1 MLRMALSR
9 NYLRCLVMCTCL
21 FAAFLTAGVASA
33 QSSRDGFDPN
43 ANGAVYA
50 LAVQADG
57 KILAGGEFTQMGAPA
72 QTRNRLARLD
82 SSGSLDATFNP
93 NVDGVV
99 YALALQAD
107 GKLVIGGAFTQVGS
121 QARSRLARISD
132 AGALDAA
139 FAPSANDAVH
149 ALAALENGKIL
160 VAGAFT
166 EIGGQPNAY
175 LARLDSNGVVET
187 TFAPALNGAVYAVAV
202 QRDGGV
208 IIGGAFTQVDG
219 QTRRHIARLNANG
232 ALDSGFNPD
241 ANDVVRAVG
250 MQFGGKIV
258 IGGDFTQVG
267 GQAHSYLARVTAAG
281 STDAAPALEVNAPV
295 RALLVLSDDRFLAG
309 GEFTQMG
316 GQPFSGLARF
326 ARDGS
331 PDPAFAPSPGAAVHA
346 LVEQMDGMVVIG
358 GAFLKVGDIKRWRL
372 ARLYADGGLDADFAP
387 TSAAGGADAS
397 IKALAIQ
404 PDGKILLGG
413 AFTTINGQ
421 MRHHLARLLPDGT
434 LDPTFTPRANQAV
447 WAIAVQP
454 DGKIVAAGGF
464 SEVNG
469 EAHQNI
475 VRLETNGAIDP
486 TFVAMADQYV
496 LTLAL
501 QPDGKLLLGGDF
513 TRVNGQVRKGL
524 TRLNGDGSL
533 DPAFAADT
541 EGRIVTLALQAD
553 GKILVGGE
561 FGKTDAAGQL
571 HDNLMRLNA
580 DGAIDVDFTAAADN
594 VVLALALQADERI
607 LVGGQFSSIN
617 GVPRNS
623 AARLNVDGSL
633 DAMFN
638 PNVDSINGF
647 VYAISTQA
655 DGQIILAGNFR
666 VIGGQIRNRMARF
679 SADGQIDARFDPNVN
694 AAIENGVVFATALQ
708 QDGKIVIA
716 GSFTDV
722 GGATRTNL
730 ARLSNNLAARQ
741 WLISEPNVSAAI
753 WRQDGAAPLLARTLF
768 EYSMDGIHYIPLGA
782 GVRTAAGW
790 QAVSELLPFNQEFF
804 IRVRGLFAS
813 GGFAASTS
821 MIEKTARAYM
831 PGSGIEIATTTSP
844 AELTSPWTVAL
855 AGPTSLSM
863 TLHGNDTTGLRNI
876 GAGVYTISL
885 TPDAGHALSDYAT
898 TYICTID
905 GQPGPSGEGA
915 TAQLTI
921 AIGQVMRCTF
931 AHTRRTGLLDVMHSI
946 EPGASSS
953 IWDLRVEGPS
963 SFTAML
969 AGDAGTG
976 VRSVFTGAYT
986 LSLAQ
991 RAAARY
997 TTSYTCTAGGQ
1008 PLVSGEGEQAT
1019 FTVAPDQAVVCI
1031 FASRDSLIYPRHR
1044 LFLPSALR

>member
-1 MLRMALSR
+1 
-9 NYLRCLVMCTCL
+9 MCTCL
-21 FAAFLTAGVASA
+21 FSAFLTAGVASA
-33 QSSRDGFDPN
+33 QSPRDGFDPT
-43 ANGAVYA
+43 ANGAVHA

-57 KILAGGEFTQMGAPA
+57 KILAGGEFTQMGASA

-82 SSGSLDATFNP
+82 SSGSLDAAFNP

-99 YALALQAD
+99 YALAVQTD
-107 GKLVIGGAFTQVGS
+107 GKILIGGAFTQIGG

-132 AGALDAA
+132 AGVLDVA
-139 FAPSANDAVH
+139 FAPSANGVVH
-149 ALAALENGKIL
+149 ALTALEDGKIL

-166 EIGGQPNAY
+166 GIGGQPTAY
-175 LARLDSNGVVET
+175 LARLDSNGAVET
-187 TFAPALNGAVYAVAV
+187 TFAPTLNGAVYAVAV
-202 QRDGGV
+202 QRDGSI
-208 IIGGAFTQVDG
+208 IIGGAFTQVED

-232 ALDSGFNPD
+232 ALDPDFNPD

-250 MQFGGKIV
+250 IQFGGKLV

-267 GQAHSYLARVTAAG
+267 GQMRSYLARVNAAG
-281 STDAAPALEVNAPV
+281 SMGAAPALEVNAPV

-331 PDPAFAPSPGAAVHA
+331 PDPTFAPNPDAAVHA
-346 LVEQMDGMVVIG
+346 LVEQMDGKVVIG
-358 GAFLKVGDIKRWRL
+358 GAFLEVGGIKRWRL

-421 MRHHLARLLPDGT
+421 ARHYLARLLPDGA
-434 LDPTFTPRANQAV
+434 LDPTFTPSANQAV

-469 EAHQNI
+469 EAHHNI

-501 QPDGKLLLGGDF
+501 QPDGKLILGGDF

-524 TRLNGDGSL
+524 TRLNYDGSL
-533 DPAFAADT
+533 DPTFAADT
-541 EGRIVTLALQAD
+541 EGRIITLVLQPD
-553 GKILVGGE
+553 GKLLVGGE
-561 FGKTDAAGQL
+561 FGKADGAGQL

-580 DGAIDVDFTAAADN
+580 DGAIDATFTATADN

-617 GVPRNS
+617 GAARNGAS
-623 AARLNVDGSL
+623 RLNVDGAL
-633 DAMFN
+633 DATFD
-638 PNVDSINGF
+638 PNVGNVNGF
-647 VYAISTQA
+647 IYAISIQA

-666 VIGGQIRNRMARF
+666 VIGGQIRNRIARF
-679 SADGQIDARFDPNVN
+679 SADGQLDARFDPNVN
-694 AAIENGVVFATALQ
+694 AAIEHGVVFATALQ
-708 QDGKIVIA
+708 QDGKVVIA
-716 GSFTDV
+716 GAFTDV
-722 GGATRTNL
+722 GGAARTNL
-730 ARLSNNLAARQ
+730 ARLSNNQAAGQ
-741 WLISEPNVSAAI
+741 WLTPQPNISAVI

-768 EYSMDGIHYIPLGA
+768 EYSTDGIHYISLGA
-782 GVRTAAGW
+782 GARTAAGW
-790 QAVSELLPFNQEFF
+790 QAISELLPFNQEFF

-821 MIEKTARAYM
+821 MIEKTVRVYM
-831 PGSGIEIATTTSP
+831 PGSAIEIATTVSP
-844 AELTSPWTVAL
+844 AELTPPWTVAL
-855 AGPTSLSM
+855 DGPTFLST
-863 TLHGNDTTGLRNI
+863 TLHGNDTTGRRNI

-885 TPDAGHALSDYAT
+885 TPGAGHTLSDYAT
-898 TYICTID
+898 TYTCTID
-905 GQPGPSGEGA
+905 GQPGPSGAGV

-921 AIGQVMRCTF
+921 AVGQTVRCAF
-931 AHTRRTGLLDVMHSI
+931 ANTRRAGSLDVVHSI
-946 EPGASSS
+946 EPSASSS
-953 IWDLRVEGPS
+953 IWDLRAEGPS
-963 SFTAML
+963 SFTAVL

-997 TTSYTCTAGGQ
+997 TTSYTCTASGQ
-1008 PLVSGEGEQAT
+1008 PLVSGEGEQAA

-1031 FASRDSLIYPRHR
+1031 FISRDSLLYPPHR